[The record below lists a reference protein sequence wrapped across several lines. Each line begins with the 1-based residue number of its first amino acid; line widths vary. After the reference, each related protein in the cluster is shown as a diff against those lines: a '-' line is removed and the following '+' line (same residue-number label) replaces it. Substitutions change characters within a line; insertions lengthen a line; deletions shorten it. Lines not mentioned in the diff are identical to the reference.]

1 MFALRKNVD
10 NETMPIA
17 ASLGVTVQS
26 TDTIR
31 IVLIDDHEVVA
42 LGLKALLEDEPDLSV
57 VAVATSAA
65 SAVRCVEEHRPD
77 VAVVDYRL
85 PDGNG
90 IEVIRSIRAAPD
102 PPGIVMMTAA
112 ADRRV
117 MSHALDAGCSSF
129 LSKNADGSD
138 LLASVRA
145 AACGESH
152 FTPDVVRHLAHVR
165 KFEQFDVDELT
176 VRECE
181 VLQLSAEGKTPE
193 RIAEEL
199 FLSPHTVR
207 NHIRNSMTKLQ
218 AHTKLDAVVKA
229 ARLRLISIDG

>member
-1 MFALRKNVD
+1 MCVQRKDVD
-10 NETMPIA
+10 NETMPISVSPGA
-17 ASLGVTVQS
+17 AVHNN
-26 TDTIR
+26 DTIR

-42 LGLKALLEDEPDLSV
+42 LGLKALLEDEPDLLV
-57 VAVATSAA
+57 VAIATSAA
-65 SAVRCVEEHRPD
+65 TALECVAEHRPD
-77 VAVVDYRL
+77 VAVIDYRL

-90 IEVIRSIRAAPD
+90 IDVIQSIRAADD

-117 MSHALDAGCSSF
+117 MSQALDAGCSSF

-138 LLASVRA
+138 LLESVRA
-145 AACGESH
+145 AARGESY

-165 KFEQFDVDELT
+165 RFEQFDVDEVT

-181 VLQLSAEGKTPE
+181 ILQLSAEGKTPE
-193 RIAEEL
+193 NIAEEL

-207 NHIRNSMTKLQ
+207 NHIRNAMTKLQ

-229 ARLRLISIDG
+229 ARLRLISIDA